1 MSGVGSTP
9 LDVKR
14 AALASIKRLLP
25 RMNLSGHA
33 SAVMHPL
40 LRVLD
45 ASEELRRDALD
56 TLEALALP
64 LGADFAIFLPSI
76 RKVPPAFLGQAT
88 CCVCASQQ

>member
-76 RKVPPAFLGQAT
+76 RKVPLAFLGQAT